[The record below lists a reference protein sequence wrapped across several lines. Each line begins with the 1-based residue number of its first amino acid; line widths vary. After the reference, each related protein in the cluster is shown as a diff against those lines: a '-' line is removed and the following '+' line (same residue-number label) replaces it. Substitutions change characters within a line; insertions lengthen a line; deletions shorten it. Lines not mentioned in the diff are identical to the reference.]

1 MGDLGGKRLEALRA
15 CRATPQGLRQEAYP
29 SVMPELVDLGL
40 VEAKRA
46 LGPGKIRP
54 AWFLTKSG
62 RKALKDTESTRTPH
76 QLGAPRRM
84 R

>member
-1 MGDLGGKRLEALRA
+1 MADLEGRRLEALRA
-15 CRATPQGLRQEAYP
+15 CRATPQGLRKEAYP
-29 SVMPELVDLGL
+29 SVMPELVELGF

-54 AWFLTKSG
+54 AWFLTKAG
-62 RKALKDTESTRTPH
+62 RKALKDTESIKTPH